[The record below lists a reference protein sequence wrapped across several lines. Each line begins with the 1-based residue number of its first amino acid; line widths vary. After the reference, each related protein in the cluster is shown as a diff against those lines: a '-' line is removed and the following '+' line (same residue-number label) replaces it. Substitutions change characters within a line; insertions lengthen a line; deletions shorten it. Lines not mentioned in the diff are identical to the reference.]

1 MFTECFA
8 AFVCP
13 GDVITCQTEGFT
25 VSARI
30 LPDDCPDPP
39 DQRQDGFWPSLCKD
53 APGFIGE
60 PDQELVQGT
69 NSPANGSTFRGRFA
83 KAQAEAEAIMAGWR
97 QGESFYCGVVLS
109 VSLDGVELAPH
120 AASLWGIE
128 ANYPETD
135 NSYLTEVAGNL
146 LPEALAAAREILARL
161 AALAPAALAPAQ
173 KEPPDGPV

>member
-1 MFTECFA
+1 MFTERFA

-69 NSPANGSTFRGRFA
+69 SSPANGSTFRVRFA

-97 QGESFYCGVVLS
+97 QGECV
-109 VSLDGVELAPH
+109 P
-120 AASLWGIE
+120 
-128 ANYPETD
+128 
-135 NSYLTEVAGNL
+135 
-146 LPEALAAAREILARL
+146 RQRL
-161 AALAPAALAPAQ
+161 
-173 KEPPDGPV
+173 